1 MALALLVSES
11 GAHGSASDGASA
23 SASAAGA
30 SEIANGRDGASEIAN
45 GGGASA
51 SASANGGVVARL
63 RARQVSASANGGDAA
78 LCRVR
83 SVTASALRGSDS
95 ASASDAEC
103 ASRCAERPR
112 DSKENGRA
120 ERDIRPGGLGRRT
133 KCWLLSPRTGEG
145 SHARIRL
152 STSLLACVRASTRDR

>member
-23 SASAAGA
+23 SASA
-30 SEIANGRDGASEIAN
+30 DGASEIAN

-51 SASANGGVVARL
+51 SAKGGVVARL

-78 LCRVR
+78 RCRVR
-83 SVTASALRGSDS
+83 SVTASARRGSDS

-103 ASRCAERPR
+103 ASRCVERPR

-145 SHARIRL
+145 SPARTRL
-152 STSLLACVRASTRDR
+152 STSLLACV